1 MAESKTAQVIPGPF
15 EKRADHTISNARLY
29 DLVEDMARVLD
40 TVPTQLDRHERM
52 LNQILEK
59 LNGNG

>member
-1 MAESKTAQVIPGPF
+1 MPEVIPGPF
-15 EKRADHTISNARLY
+15 AKRAERTISNAALY
-29 DLVEDMARVLD
+29 DLVEDMAIVLD
-40 TVPTQLDRHERM
+40 KVPARLDQHERL

>member
-1 MAESKTAQVIPGPF
+1 MDKIAGAVIQGPF
-15 EKRADHTISNARLY
+15 EKRAEHTISNARLF
-29 DLVEDMARVLD
+29 DLVQDMARVVD
-40 TVPTQLDRHERM
+40 TVPVRLDQHERM